1 MMRQRLW
8 TKTTRPKTQ
17 GTSEAQRDHVYDLVM
32 REFDLVSSIKDKDEG
47 DMERMQELMSLR
59 YALFADWRLLK
70 STDERRDE
78 E

>member
-1 MMRQRLW
+1 MMRQRRW
-8 TKTTRPKTQ
+8 TKTTRPKTE

-47 DMERMQELMSLR
+47 DMERMQELITLR
-59 YALFADWRLLK
+59 YALFEDWRLLK